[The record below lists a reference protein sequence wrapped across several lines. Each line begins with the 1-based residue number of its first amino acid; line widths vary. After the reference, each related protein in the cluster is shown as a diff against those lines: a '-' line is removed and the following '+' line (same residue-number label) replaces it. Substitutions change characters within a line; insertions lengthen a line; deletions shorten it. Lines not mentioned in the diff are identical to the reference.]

1 MDATIARSFSWLE
14 ILEITLLIADY
25 MNALSKSGN
34 ISSSLARLEKIR
46 TSSKFRSS
54 ATPDTFPRGA
64 HDGAAPYDPN
74 KAMSTST
81 ELDNRRGA
89 FCKKRAGS
97 DCT

>member
-1 MDATIARSFSWLE
+1 MFLFQ
-14 ILEITLLIADY
+14 ILEITLLVADY
-25 MNALSKSGN
+25 MNALNKSGN
-34 ISSSLARLEKIR
+34 MSSSLARLEKIR
-46 TSSKFRSS
+46 TSSSKFRSS
-54 ATPDTFPRGA
+54 ATPDTYPRGVL
-64 HDGAAPYDPN
+64 HEAPYDAN